1 MMPDSSSLAKI
12 AAMVG
17 VSSMTVSRVLR
28 NSPRV
33 APATRE
39 RVLAAARSLNY
50 VPDPHLAR
58 MMHLVRNRKPVH
70 QHGVIAVVRD
80 YVPDDALLSPSYKYV
95 PLEDM
100 RRRAKNYGYDVEEFQ
115 LGRDRLTPKRLQ
127 EILHARGT
135 EGVIVS
141 PQSIALP
148 CGQLDYGPFASV
160 SIGFAMR
167 DPVLHIA
174 SINMNLGIQRT
185 AAELAGRGYQRIGVA
200 VPHWAD
206 FRVQN
211 GFNSGMVCFQ
221 QTLPLKQRIPVL
233 LMPHNDEARN
243 AGVFS
248 KWMKTYRPD
257 VVIASTTCAPGWLD
271 AMGFQI
277 PSDVG
282 FVSYD
287 WGEEMSGYA
296 GIWHRRD
303 HVASAAIDIVV
314 AQLYNNERGL
324 PSVPRQILLPT
335 HWVDGP
341 SIRKAPAAQSAPETA
356 GKGKVARRRA
366 KAEVGKRG

>member
-1 MMPDSSSLAKI
+1 MPDSSSLAKI

-28 NSPRV
+28 NSPSV

-148 CGQLDYGPFASV
+148 CSQLDYGPFASV
-160 SIGFAMR
+160 SIGFAM
-167 DPVLHIA
+167 
-174 SINMNLGIQRT
+174 
-185 AAELAGRGYQRIGVA
+185 
-200 VPHWAD
+200 
-206 FRVQN
+206 
-211 GFNSGMVCFQ
+211 
-221 QTLPLKQRIPVL
+221 
-233 LMPHNDEARN
+233 
-243 AGVFS
+243 
-248 KWMKTYRPD
+248 
-257 VVIASTTCAPGWLD
+257 
-271 AMGFQI
+271 
-277 PSDVG
+277 
-282 FVSYD
+282 
-287 WGEEMSGYA
+287 
-296 GIWHRRD
+296 RD

-335 HWVDGP
+335 QWVDGP

-366 KAEVGKRG
+366 KAEVAKRG